1 MRYGNDKPLTEK
13 YVERAFKIY
22 VLYRLSEHFTFH
34 ISAAH
39 GGILTRNNT
48 ISKMSSC
55 ALGFLIVIFERKKKK
70 KREQERERKS
80 KTRNL
85 NCTRFVCQCNAKNI
99 IQTSIPAP
107 IL

>member
-1 MRYGNDKPLTEK
+1 MYPKMRYGNDKPLTEK

-55 ALGFLIVIFERKKKK
+55 ALGFLIVIFEKKK
-70 KREQERERKS
+70 KRESGNEKAIR
-80 KTRNL
+80 
-85 NCTRFVCQCNAKNI
+85 VI
-99 IQTSIPAP
+99 
-107 IL
+107 